1 MGTDDVD
8 LTPAEGSPV
17 GRRIVL
23 GMAGAGALAVILGRQ
38 LTDATSSAVGA
49 VAPQLQS
56 VLPATGGFRI
66 YTVTNGYPEMSKA
79 DYRLTITAGSKTTA
93 LTFDDLSALPQ
104 TSMTKDFQCVTGW
117 RVDDVQW
124 SGVLLSDIIN
134 EFDLAANGTALSF
147 TSFDGAYTESL
158 TMDQAMRPDVLVASS
173 MLGAPITREHG
184 GPVRLVVAP
193 MYAYKS
199 IKWLDGIKATPE
211 VVPGYWEVRGY
222 DIDAWVGKSNGRTD
236 APVV

>member
-1 MGTDDVD
+1 MSQGEVD
-8 LTPAEGSPV
+8 LTPAEGRPV

-23 GMAGAGALAVILGRQ
+23 GMVGVGALAVALGKQ
-38 LTDATSSAVGA
+38 LTSATSSAIGA
-49 VAPQLQS
+49 VAPQVQA

-66 YTVTNGYPEMSKA
+66 YTVTNGYPEMSQA
-79 DYRLTITAGSKTTA
+79 DYRLTIDSGTKVSE
-93 LTFDDLSALPQ
+93 LTFDDLAALPQ

-117 RVDDVQW
+117 RVDDVPW
-124 SGVLLSDIIN
+124 SGVLLSDIID
-134 EFDLAANGTALSF
+134 EFSLAANGTALSF

-158 TMDQAMRPDVLVASS
+158 TMDQAMRPDVLVATS
-173 MLGAPITREHG
+173 MFGAPITQEHG
-184 GPVRLVVAP
+184 GPVRLLVAP

-199 IKWLDGIKATPE
+199 IKWLDGIKTTPE